1 MIPFHQIGRSKLSG
15 LHVAAAAAAHKL
27 VVISVQDNNSRCFFF
42 PNHVACTLQQHHQLA
57 ACVTFGLTSNMLVLT
72 LRPHLNIQFKIIK
85 NIR

>member
-42 PNHVACTLQQHHQLA
+42 SKSRRLHASA
-57 ACVTFGLTSNMLVLT
+57 APSIGCLCD
-72 LRPHLNIQFKIIK
+72 LRLD
-85 NIR
+85 